1 MLKRRLKFMCIII
14 RNVIILIFAGHFH
27 IAGPGS
33 LWKQQAKDGEVE
45 AKVLKELNESSLHA
59 YVPDYLGS
67 KEHDGK
73 KWIGMEDVMCHFK
86 DGCGM
91 DIKMGTR

>member
-1 MLKRRLKFMCIII
+1 MLK
-14 RNVIILIFAGHFH
+14 A
-27 IAGPGS
+27 
-33 LWKQQAKDGEVE
+33 
-45 AKVLKELNESSLHA
+45 LNESSLHA

-73 KWIGMEDVMCHFK
+73 KWIGMEDLQTHFT